1 MTKTAAEKSMAAI
14 KKAIEI
20 KKAREAREAR
30 EATIGNLY
38 MALSALPTSNE
49 AEEMKLNKA
58 TREAIYNAVQQIKY
72 AINNI

>member
-20 KKAREAREAR
+20 KKARV
-30 EATIGNLY
+30 ATLSNLY
-38 MALSALPTSNE
+38 MALNALPTSNE